1 MKAGKIVPLSGAPT
15 LRRVLTFWPLLFYGL
30 SVIVGAGI
38 YVAIGAVID
47 RAGATAPLSFL
58 LAGIAAA
65 ATGLCYAELAN
76 RFPEASGAV
85 SYVKHGF
92 GSDALAQLTGAAL
105 TLAVAIAAASIAR
118 GATHYLGVLLPLPP
132 SLLIVI
138 LVGGFTAIG
147 LSGVRASVGLAAAMG
162 FIEIAGLMA
171 AMIAG
176 LIAAPAFHMAG
187 MVPTDLAGWR
197 GAISGAFIAFFA
209 FIGFETLANLA
220 EEVKDPHR
228 AVPRGILGAVMVS
241 VALYVA
247 VAAAAVLADRTAGNP
262 LMGLF
267 NGTSASVFAAIGG
280 IAVANGVLVEIVMLA
295 RLFYG
300 MARNKQLPAI
310 LGRVHAGTQTPVLAT
325 LLAGTIVLAAALIV
339 PFEQLL
345 VLTNAITLA
354 VFALV
359 DIALWRVQRNA
370 TAIAQG
376 VAVPRWIPP
385 LGAALSVM
393 LMLAEFLV

>member
-1 MKAGKIVPLSGAPT
+1 MVDKTAPLSGAGA

-38 YVAIGAVID
+38 YVAIGAVIG
-47 RAGATAPLSFL
+47 RAGAAAPLSFL

-92 GSDALAQLTGAAL
+92 GSEALAQLTGAAL

-118 GATHYLGVLLPLPP
+118 GATQYLGVLLPLSP
-132 SLLIVI
+132 SLLIVL
-138 LVGGFTAIG
+138 LVGGFTAIA
-147 LSGVRASVGLAAAMG
+147 LSGVRVSVGIAAAMG
-162 FIEIAGLMA
+162 FIEIAGLVA
-171 AMIAG
+171 ATIAG
-176 LIAAPAFHMAG
+176 LFAAPAFHMAG
-187 MVPTDLAGWR
+187 MVPTDLAGWH

-220 EEVKDPHR
+220 EEVRDPHR
-228 AVPRGILGAVMVS
+228 TVPRGILGAVAAS
-241 VALYVA
+241 VVLYVA

-262 LMGLF
+262 LIGLF
-267 NGTSASVFAAIGG
+267 NGTGASVFAAIGG

-300 MARNKQLPAI
+300 MARSGQLPAI
-310 LGRVHAGTQTPVLAT
+310 LGRVHPRTQTPALAT
-325 LLAGTIVLAAALIV
+325 LLAGTIVLAAALLV
-339 PFEQLL
+339 PFQRLL

-359 DIALWRVQRNA
+359 DLALWRVHRNA
-370 TAIAQG
+370 TAAAQG
-376 VAVPRWIPP
+376 VTVPRWIPA
-385 LGAALSVM
+385 LGVVLSLM